1 MHPKIG
7 PDAAKVLQVINIR
20 ILIKRPMYLSVS
32 VILDVYKTSKAL
44 KLFFLLIT
52 YLVFNS
58 IRTFSIKIN

>member
-20 ILIKRPMYLSVS
+20 ILFKRPMYLSVS

-52 YLVFNS
+52 YIVFNS

>member
-20 ILIKRPMYLSVS
+20 ILFKRPMFLSVS

-44 KLFFLLIT
+44 KLFLFVN
-52 YLVFNS
+52 YL
-58 IRTFSIKIN
+58 FSF

>member
-20 ILIKRPMYLSVS
+20 ILFKRPMYLSVS